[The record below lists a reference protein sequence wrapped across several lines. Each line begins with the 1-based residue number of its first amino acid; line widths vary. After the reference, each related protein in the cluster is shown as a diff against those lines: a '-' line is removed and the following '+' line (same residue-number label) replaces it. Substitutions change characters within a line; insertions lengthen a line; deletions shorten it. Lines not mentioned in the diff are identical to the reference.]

1 MSYAVV
7 YMPIKTTDG
16 ETILVTDL
24 PVAEVSKTAAD
35 VFGEKAVAL
44 WPVFVAQAMTQVD
57 TYAEQ
62 KLWPAIRAEVDRA
75 TSQAE
80 SRLSAAS
87 KQVTW
92 LGLLA
97 VAGIAGVGMYVYSWK
112 R

>member
-7 YMPIKTTDG
+7 YAPIKTVQG
-16 ETILVTDL
+16 ETILVADL

-35 VFGEKAVAL
+35 VFGDKAVAL
-44 WPVFVAQAMTQVD
+44 WPVLVSQAMTQFD
-57 TYAEQ
+57 AYAEQ

-75 TSQAE
+75 TAQTE
-80 SRLSAAS
+80 SRLSAAG

-97 VAGIAGVGMYVYSWK
+97 VVGIAGVGMYVYSWK
-112 R
+112 W